1 MNIQRKPFGI
11 TKTGKNI
18 DSIIIENSHGASIEL
33 ITYGARLISCRMPD
47 QNGNIDELLYS
58 SRNIDDFEG
67 KLLYH
72 GATIGR
78 YANRIANA
86 QFTLDGTTWEL
97 QKNEAENQLHGGPG
111 GFHSLTWDAF
121 PIRYEDRGSVKFS
134 LTSKDGDQG
143 FPGNLDTAVTVSL
156 TEKNELIFL
165 YEAVSDAP
173 TYISLT
179 NHAYWNLEGAGK
191 DTIHGHILKLSSEK
205 IVEPDNNLIPT
216 GNFLKVE
223 NTAFDFLSEKQ
234 LGDDIDTLV
243 NSKGYDHNFVL
254 QDKHTPAMKKAAVM
268 KAPHSGRTMT
278 LETNAPGLQLYTDNY
293 SSPPYQAFCLEAGEL
308 PDAMNHELFPSPR
321 LMPGEMYRQ
330 ITVYGFSVK

>member
-47 QNGNIDELLYS
+47 ISGNIEELLHS
-58 SRNIDDFEG
+58 SRNIDDFEDD
-67 KLLYH
+67 LLYH

-86 QFTLDGTTWEL
+86 QFTLDGRSWEL

-121 PIRYEDRGSVKFS
+121 PIKYEDRGSVKFS

-191 DTIHGHILKLSSEK
+191 DTIHGHKLQLFSEK
-205 IVEPDNNLIPT
+205 IVEPDNKLIPT
-216 GNFLKVE
+216 GNFLKVK
-223 NTAFDFLSEKQ
+223 NTAFDFLSEKR
-234 LGDDIDTLV
+234 LGEDIDTLI

-254 QDKHTPAMKKAAVM
+254 QDKHTPTLKKAAVM
-268 KAPHSGRTMT
+268 RAPHSGRTMT

-293 SSPPYQAFCLEAGEL
+293 SRIPYQAFCLEAGEL
-308 PDAMNHELFPSPR
+308 PDAMHHDLFPSPR
-321 LMPGEMYRQ
+321 LNPGEMYRQ